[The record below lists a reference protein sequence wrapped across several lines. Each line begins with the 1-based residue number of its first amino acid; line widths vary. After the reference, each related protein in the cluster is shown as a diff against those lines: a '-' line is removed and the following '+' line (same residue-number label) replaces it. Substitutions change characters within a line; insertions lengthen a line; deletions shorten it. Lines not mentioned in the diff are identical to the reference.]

1 MCLSYVMRILV
12 LNRCVYYC
20 GKFLETTGKGSEYS
34 TVGLRIR
41 GRIVFILHN
50 FYMICTDIQI
60 RQFHLMTF

>member
-1 MCLSYVMRILV
+1 MYLSYVMRILV
-12 LNRCVYYC
+12 LNGCVYYC
-20 GKFLETTGKGSEYS
+20 GKFLETKGSEYS